1 LRADLLVEQGKQRI
15 LIRVKGDHGELNLS
29 RRRIALVNIVCRIRS
44 RIVPDSHSPS
54 PDTISPPRVERVNA
68 WASLKDVFDR
78 LPTVPEDQLG
88 EHVPH
93 EWIRDHPGAQLPRQQ

>member
-1 LRADLLVEQGKQRI
+1 MGVRIPVAWLERIFTGAWHIKQI
-15 LIRVKGDHGELNLS
+15 DCQN
-29 RRRIALVNIVCRIRS
+29 
-44 RIVPDSHSPS
+44 PS

-93 EWIRDHPGAQLPRQQ
+93 EWIRDHPGAQLPQQQ